1 MLLAACADFARIPGC
16 TVLTTWDARLGAFP
30 LANVRAAVVR
40 HPADERA
47 AFERLCGESDA
58 VLVIAPEFD
67 ALLADRQ
74 TWAARRGTQCLG
86 SSPEAIELAA
96 DKLRLAAH
104 LRQFGLPTIET
115 EELPGSAAAWS
126 WPDGDDA
133 DSASWV
139 IKPRFGAGS
148 LHAYRVS
155 VREDFETVLRAY
167 ADLGSHWPAVRQP
180 HVAGQAA
187 SVGVLVGRN
196 PFHVDVFPPGAQ
208 RLSND
213 GRFQYLGGQ
222 ISGTARLSAEHE
234 AIVRRACESIPGL
247 AGYAG
252 LDILFPAD
260 DPERLVIVEINPR
273 LTTSYLGYRA
283 LAQTNLMARLID
295 RAECSEAFAW
305 SHRTVRFAPDGTLE
319 TTE

>member
-1 MLLAACADFARIPGC
+1 MLLAACADFARIPRC

-30 LANVRAAVVR
+30 LLNVRAAVVR
-40 HPADERA
+40 QPADERA
-47 AFERLCGESDA
+47 AFERLCTESDA
-58 VLVIAPEFD
+58 VLVIAPEFN

-74 TWAARRGTQCLG
+74 TWAARRGTHCLG
-86 SSPEAIELAA
+86 SSPGAIELAA

-104 LRQFGLPTIET
+104 LKQHGLPTIEA

-126 WPDGDDA
+126 WPAGDDA
-133 DSASWV
+133 ASASWV
-139 IKPRFGAGS
+139 VKPRFGAGS
-148 LHAYRVS
+148 LHTYRVES
-155 VREDFETVLRAY
+155 RDDFEAVRRAY
-167 ADLGSHWPAVRQP
+167 AELGASWPAIRQP
-180 HVAGQAA
+180 YVKGEAA
-187 SVGVLVGRN
+187 SVGVLVGRD
-196 PFHVDVFPPGAQ
+196 PFHIDVFPPGTQ
-208 RLSND
+208 RLSDD

-222 ISGTARLSAEHE
+222 ISGAARLSPEHE
-234 AIVRRACESIPGL
+234 DIVRRACESIPGL

-283 LAQTNLMARLID
+283 LAQTNLMARLLD
-295 RAECSEAFAW
+295 RARRTDQIAW
-305 SHRTVRFAPDGTLE
+305 RHRTVRFAPDGTLE